1 MTKPLGTCCV
11 KNCCLAFLLLLQA
24 NVLLAQDFRRYQQ
37 TGQLRSDEYLMKS
50 FNEHHDPIFDNH
62 PQVVDLGLNLGIG
75 SDCGRVNFEGTMKS
89 TLKNLLDSKYYGDIG
104 KNIIAASPMLLTCY
118 MSPTWCAILKH
129 TQVNANFLSQ
139 MRLDQC
145 ALVDKYTD
153 SRTDDYYRERQ
164 NCVRQKIADNG
175 GDLENAMGSCQNVY
189 NADLKNW
196 AGSSSGDKT
205 PTNKLIESSAKW
217 AGLTGPDADRS
228 TDLVK
233 AFVGDTVLSQGN
245 VSVEYGTRQ
254 KALTPELHLK
264 ELQDGMH
271 KNLCDGILVRVAQ
284 GGGTK
289 TVDQLVTDSELK
301 ALNPSAA
308 PDSTPLIDR
317 QTVEA
322 LAFMP
327 YRQQH
332 AACKRLADTMALTV
346 FTKDVNRSVDIL
358 ALATQNPN
366 LPPERKAEVEEKR
379 RRLKESVDLTLEL
392 ERQRNDPLRNVLRDI
407 NAQGEGY
414 RDHYTAEALQDDENA
429 IRTNQTRQVFVDC
442 GDGLMCGNGGSPC
455 FLAQH
460 TKPSLNISA
469 LNYTRGLSMY

>member
-1 MTKPLGTCCV
+1 MNKLLGSCCAKKLV
-11 KNCCLAFLLLLQA
+11 IGF
-24 NVLLAQDFRRYQQ
+24 VLFMQSAVILAQDYKRYQ
-37 TGQLRSDEYLMKS
+37 RSGRFQSDDYLMKS
-50 FNEHHDPIFDNH
+50 FNEHHDPIFDNRA
-62 PQVVDLGLNLGIG
+62 QVIDLGLNLGIG

-89 TLKNLLDSKYYGDIG
+89 TLKNLLDSKYYGDVG

-164 NCVRQKIADNG
+164 DCVRKKIADNG

-196 AGSSSGDKT
+196 AGKSSGDKT
-205 PTNKLIESSAKW
+205 QTNKLIESSAKW
-217 AGLTGPDADRS
+217 AGLTGPEADRT

-233 AFVGDTVLSQGN
+233 AFVGDTVLSHGN
-245 VSVEYGTRQ
+245 VSVEYGTRRR
-254 KALTPELHLK
+254 ALTPELHLK
-264 ELQDGMH
+264 ELQNGMH
-271 KNLCDGILVRVAQ
+271 QKLCVDIMVRVERE
-284 GGGTK
+284 GNSR
-289 TVDQLVTDSELK
+289 TVDQMVSERELK
-301 ALNPSAA
+301 DLS
-308 PDSTPLIDR
+308 PDSPEVLIDR

-327 YRQQH
+327 YRQRQ

-358 ALATQNPN
+358 AVATQNPN
-366 LPPERKAEVEEKR
+366 LPPERKTEIEEKR

-392 ERQRNDPLRNVLRDI
+392 QRQRNEPLRSVLRDI
-407 NAQGEGY
+407 NEKGEEY
-414 RDHYTAEALQDDENA
+414 RDRYSAQALRQDESM
-429 IRTNQTRQVFVDC
+429 IRSRQTRQVFIDC
-442 GDGLMCGNGGSPC
+442 GDAVMCGNGG
-455 FLAQH
+455 
-460 TKPSLNISA
+460 
-469 LNYTRGLSMY
+469 

>member
-1 MTKPLGTCCV
+1 M
-11 KNCCLAFLLLLQA
+11 QS
-24 NVLLAQDFRRYQQ
+24 NVILAQDYKRYQGSGRFQ
-37 TGQLRSDEYLMKS
+37 SDDYLMKS
-50 FNEHHDPIFDNH
+50 FNEHHDPIFDNGT
-62 PQVVDLGLNLGIG
+62 QVIDLGLNLGIG

-145 ALVDKYTD
+145 ALIDKYTD
-153 SRTDDYYRERQ
+153 TRTEDYYRERQ
-164 NCVRQKIADNG
+164 DCVRQKIADNG
-175 GDLENAMGSCQNVY
+175 GDLESAMGSCQNVY

-196 AGSSSGDKT
+196 AGKSSGDKT
-205 PTNKLIESSAKW
+205 QTNKLIESSTKW
-217 AGLTGPDADRS
+217 AGLTGPDADRT

-245 VSVEYGTRQ
+245 VSVEYGTRR

-271 KNLCDGILVRVAQ
+271 QKLCDGIMVRIDRE
-284 GGGTK
+284 GGRRS
-289 TVDQLVTDSELK
+289 VDQLVSDGELK
-301 ALNPSAA
+301 ALS
-308 PDSTPLIDR
+308 PDSGEVLIDR

-327 YRQQH
+327 YRQRQT
-332 AACKRLADTMALTV
+332 ACKRLADTMALTV
-346 FTKDVNRSVDIL
+346 FTKDVNRSVDVL
-358 ALATQNPN
+358 AIATQNPN
-366 LPPERKAEVEEKR
+366 LPPERKAEIEEKR

-392 ERQRNDPLRNVLRDI
+392 QHQRNDPLRNVLREI
-407 NAQGEGY
+407 NNQGEQY
-414 RDHYTAEALQDDENA
+414 RDRYSSQLMQEDDSA
-429 IRTNQTRQVFVDC
+429 IRARQTRHVFIDC
-442 GDGLMCGNGGSPC
+442 GDGLMCGSGG
-455 FLAQH
+455 
-460 TKPSLNISA
+460 
-469 LNYTRGLSMY
+469 